1 MPIHTSVPI
10 KAIDQSVFHEIDEKV
25 TGLAYDI
32 HNEFG
37 RYLDESLYQCELAR
51 RCRAIGYDV
60 IHEPELRMTA
70 SLDDFVKDYFAD
82 LLINQSVIVE
92 TKAVATLVPAH
103 TGQILNYLLLCGLHH
118 GSLLNFRTE
127 RVQHEFVSTRLTP
140 ADRVRYE
147 LDSSEWSP
155 LSRECELLKDHFVRC
170 VKEWGAF
177 PDPLLYRDALTHFLG
192 GPASVVRN
200 VPVYSQGEMIGSQE
214 MRLITDDIA
223 FAVTAATHHPD
234 SLLEHQRRFL
244 SHTKLKAIQWI
255 NLHHHKITFRT
266 ITHRGKTE

>member
-1 MPIHTSVPI
+1 MPLHTSVPI
-10 KAIDQSVFHEIDEKV
+10 KAIEQSDFHEIDEKV

-51 RCRAIGYDV
+51 RCRVMGFDV
-60 IHEPELRMTA
+60 VHEPELKMTA
-70 SLDDFVKDYFAD
+70 SLDDFSKSYFAD

-92 TKAVATLVPAH
+92 TKAVAALIPAH
-103 TGQILNYLLLCGLHH
+103 AGQALNYLFLCGLHH
-118 GSLLNFRTE
+118 GSLLNFRSE

-140 ADRVRYE
+140 ADRLRYE
-147 LDSSEWSP
+147 LDLSDWIPQSP
-155 LSRECELLKDHFVRC
+155 KCEHLQNHFIHC
-170 VKEWGAF
+170 LNEWGAF
-177 PDPLLYRDALTHFLG
+177 LDPLLYRDALTHSLG
-192 GPASVVRN
+192 GEAQVVRN
-200 VPVYSQGEMIGSQE
+200 VPVYSHGEMIGCQE
-214 MRLITDDIA
+214 MRLIADDIA
-223 FAVTAATHHPD
+223 FAVTTATHHPG

-266 ITHRGKTE
+266 ITCRGTTE